1 MATLTSD
8 VVIITI
14 DGKWEIAT
22 AIGTAGDGTRTATK
36 ITDSIDEPRS
46 VIAVSHG
53 KAIQQVNGVRRPGLF
68 GSTSKKISSCI

>member
-36 ITDSIDEPRS
+36 ITDSIDERRLAIAAITRKDDTTGERS
-46 VIAVSHG
+46 
-53 KAIQQVNGVRRPGLF
+53 
-68 GSTSKKISSCI
+68 STSRLIRIYF

>member
-8 VVIITI
+8 VVITTI

-46 VIAVSHG
+46 VIAG
-53 KAIQQVNGVRRPGLF
+53 IIRKGDTTGELR
-68 GSTSKKISSCI
+68 STSRLIRIYF

>member
-22 AIGTAGDGTRTATK
+22 AIGTAGNGTRTATK
-36 ITDSIDEPRS
+36 ITASIAEPR
-46 VIAVSHG
+46 
-53 KAIQQVNGVRRPGLF
+53 
-68 GSTSKKISSCI
+68 

>member
-46 VIAVSHG
+46 VIAG
-53 KAIQQVNGVRRPGLF
+53 IIRKGDTTGERR
-68 GSTSKKISSCI
+68 STSWLIRIGF

>member
-22 AIGTAGDGTRTATK
+22 AIGTAVDGTRTATK
-36 ITDSIDEPRS
+36 ITDSIDERRLA
-46 VIAVSHG
+46 IAG
-53 KAIQQVNGVRRPGLF
+53 IIRKGDTTGERR
-68 GSTSKKISSCI
+68 STSRLIRIYF

>member
-8 VVIITI
+8 VVMITI

-46 VIAVSHG
+46 VIAG
-53 KAIQQVNGVRRPGLF
+53 IIRKGDTTGERR
-68 GSTSKKISSCI
+68 STSRLIRIGF